1 MVSIKLKFRPSTI
14 EGKVGS
20 LYYQVIYMR
29 KVRQVSTNFRIT
41 RSEWDSKLEDLIIKD
56 DDSSRANYLQ
66 YVQNHIEYDKK
77 CFKRIVKK
85 LTISDSPFTVDTIV
99 DEFHKQSFEI
109 TLFSKREHGN
119 VFLTMPEN
127 MKDWNKYNAEITLKV
142 GMIKN
147 FLQFSVTGGFN
158 HFDSRGNNYSHT
170 HSNFYYRADVLAM
183 YKKWMLIGQL
193 QPFDER
199 LYGETVI
206 KDGNYHYLAI
216 RYNATNFS
224 FGIGAFNPFKN
235 VSRTIME
242 NKNAQ
247 APFRRE
253 SFSDASRILVATLTW
268 NFNFGKTH
276 LVGTKSLNNQDTD
289 YGIKGSYK

>member
-1 MVSIKLKFRPSTI
+1 
-14 EGKVGS
+14 
-20 LYYQVIYMR
+20 
-29 KVRQVSTNFRIT
+29 
-41 RSEWDSKLEDLIIKD
+41 
-56 DDSSRANYLQ
+56 
-66 YVQNHIEYDKK
+66 
-77 CFKRIVKK
+77 
-85 LTISDSPFTVDTIV
+85 
-99 DEFHKQSFEI
+99 
-109 TLFSKREHGN
+109 
-119 VFLTMPEN
+119 
-127 MKDWNKYNAEITLKV
+127 
-142 GMIKN
+142 
-147 FLQFSVTGGFN
+147 
-158 HFDSRGNNYSHT
+158 
-170 HSNFYYRADVLAM
+170 
-183 YKKWMLIGQL
+183 MLIGQL

-268 NFNFGKTH
+268 NFNFGK
-276 LVGTKSLNNQDTD
+276 LILSVLNR
-289 YGIKGSYK
+289 

>member
-1 MVSIKLKFRPSTI
+1 
-14 EGKVGS
+14 
-20 LYYQVIYMR
+20 
-29 KVRQVSTNFRIT
+29 
-41 RSEWDSKLEDLIIKD
+41 
-56 DDSSRANYLQ
+56 
-66 YVQNHIEYDKK
+66 
-77 CFKRIVKK
+77 
-85 LTISDSPFTVDTIV
+85 
-99 DEFHKQSFEI
+99 
-109 TLFSKREHGN
+109 
-119 VFLTMPEN
+119 

-247 APFRRE
+247 APFQRE